1 MINGRKIGK
10 FYVSLQKKDKRMT
23 AIVGVLNKHGVA
35 LAADSAVTFG
45 NTHKVVNTGNKVFAL
60 SKYHPV
66 AVATYGRS
74 AFMGTPWDIIIKLY
88 RKKLGK
94 HSFP

>member
-10 FYVSLQKKDKRMT
+10 FHVSLQKKDKRMT

-60 SKYHPV
+60 SKYHLLPLLHMV
-66 AVATYGRS
+66 GVRLWV
-74 AFMGTPWDIIIKLY
+74 P
-88 RKKLGK
+88 LGI
-94 HSFP
+94 